1 MMNRIENMKWR
12 LPIFFLISTCITIG
26 VGIQGKVYINN
37 HYDLPKIPMWFTLI
51 IILALIS
58 LFIGY
63 LTALMFQRKLDV
75 LHLAIKQVAK
85 GNLSSRI
92 EVVGLDSFD
101 IVYEDFNEMTDW
113 VEGKMRLLQR
123 LGEESVMQ
131 QSHSNEAAVLEE
143 RKRLARD
150 LHDTVSQ
157 QLFAIHMSSAS
168 LQKMLISRPDAVD
181 GVVEQLVT
189 MSQHAQKQMRGLIA
203 QLRPLELED
212 KSLADAL
219 DQWFPVYCMQN
230 GLQGKLDIQIH
241 SSFSEALEHQLFLI
255 IQEGMANV
263 VKHAKAIHVTLALYE
278 TDHQYVLQITDDG
291 KGFDLPST
299 QPTSYGLAT
308 MKERA
313 QKLGGSGEIISRSGS
328 GTRVKISIPKF
339 T

>member
-1 MMNRIENMKWR
+1 MLNRIENMKWR
-12 LPIFFLISTCITIG
+12 LPIFFIVSTFITIG
-26 VGIQGKVYINN
+26 VGTQGKVYIDS
-37 HYDLPKIPMWFTLI
+37 HYDLPPTPMWFILI
-51 IILALIS
+51 TIIALIS

-63 LTALMFQRKLDV
+63 LAALMFQRKLDV
-75 LHLAIKQVAK
+75 LHLAIKQVSK

-92 EVVGLDSFD
+92 EVVGTESFD
-101 IVYEDFNEMTDW
+101 IVYADFNEMTDW

-131 QSHSNEAAVLEE
+131 KMHSNEAAVLEE

-212 KSLADAL
+212 KSLEDAL
-219 DQWFPVYCMQN
+219 DQWFPVYCTQN
-230 GLQGKLDIQIH
+230 GLQGKLDLQYQ
-241 SSFSEALEHQLFLI
+241 SQFSEALEHQLFLI

-263 VKHAKAIHVTLALYE
+263 VKHAKAVHVSLTIFE
-278 TDHQYVLQITDDG
+278 SDHQYLLQITDDG
-291 KGFDLPST
+291 QGFELLKT

-313 QKLGGSGEIISRSGS
+313 QKLGGSGEIISRIGS
-328 GTRVKISIPKF
+328 GTSVKISIPKF

>member
-12 LPIFFLISTCITIG
+12 LPIIFFISTCVTFAIG
-26 VGIQGKVYINN
+26 IEGRDYILR
-37 HYDLPKIPMWFTLI
+37 HYDLPQTPMWAILIVTL
-51 IILALIS
+51 AVIS
-58 LFIGY
+58 LFLGY
-63 LTALMFQRKLDV
+63 VAALMYQRKLDV
-75 LHLAIKQVAK
+75 LHLAIKQVAR
-85 GNLSSRI
+85 GNLNSRI
-92 EVVGLDSFD
+92 EINGTDNIDF
-101 IVYEDFNEMTDW
+101 VYEDFNEMTDW

-131 QSHSNEAAVLEE
+131 QMHSNEAAVLEE

-168 LQKMLISRPDAVD
+168 LQKMLEVRPELVP

-219 DQWFPVYCMQN
+219 DQWFPVYCTQN

-263 VKHAKAIHVTLALYE
+263 VKHAKAVHVSLALHE
-278 TDHQYVLQITDDG
+278 SNHQYLLQITDDG
-291 KGFDLPST
+291 QGFDLPQT

-313 QKLGGSGEIISRSGS
+313 QKLGGSGEIISRKGS
-328 GTRVKISIPKF
+328 GTSVKINIPKF

>member
-12 LPIFFLISTCITIG
+12 LPIFFFISSCITLT
-26 VGIQGKVYINN
+26 VGIIGRDYIIK
-37 HYDLPKIPMWFTLI
+37 HVELPQTALWITLLVGLGI
-51 IILALIS
+51 IS
-58 LFIGY
+58 LLIGY
-63 LTALMFQRKLDV
+63 EAALTFQRKLDV
-75 LHLAIKQVAK
+75 LHLAIMQVSK

-92 EVVGLDSFD
+92 DVSGTDTFD
-101 IVYEDFNEMTDW
+101 AVYEDFNEMTDW

-131 QSHSNEAAVLEE
+131 HMNSNEAAVLEE

-168 LQKMLISRPDAVD
+168 LQKMLVSRPEAV
-181 GVVEQLVT
+181 GAVVEQLVT

-203 QLRPLELED
+203 QLRPLELEG
-212 KSLADAL
+212 KSLGDAL
-219 DQWFPVYCMQN
+219 DQWFPVYCNQN
-230 GLQGKLDIQIH
+230 GLQGKLDLQYQTP
-241 SSFSEALEHQLFLI
+241 FSEALEHQLFLI

-263 VKHAKAIHVTLALYE
+263 VKHAKAIHVLLALYE
-278 TDHQYVLQITDDG
+278 TDNQFILQITDDG
-291 KGFDLPST
+291 QGFDISRT
-299 QPTSYGLAT
+299 QQTSYGLAT

-313 QKLGGSGEIISRSGS
+313 QRLGGSGEITSRIGA
-328 GTRVKISIPKF
+328 GTTIKISIPKF

>member
-12 LPIFFLISTCITIG
+12 LPIFFFLSTCITFF
-26 VGIQGKVYINN
+26 VGIEGRNYILN
-37 HYDLPKIPMWFTLI
+37 HPEITQPSLWIGLI
-51 IILALIS
+51 VILAVIS
-58 LFIGY
+58 LLIGY
-63 LTALMFQRKLDV
+63 VAALMYQRKLDI
-75 LHLAIKQVAK
+75 LHLAIMQVAK

-92 EVVGLDSFD
+92 EVSGNDSYD
-101 IVYEDFNEMTDW
+101 AVYEDFNEMTDW

-131 QSHSNEAAVLEE
+131 QTHSIEAAVLEE

-168 LQKMLISRPDAVD
+168 LQKMLVSRPEAVGD
-181 GVVEQLVT
+181 VVEQLVT

-219 DQWFPVYCMQN
+219 DQWFPVYCSQN
-230 GLQGKLDIQIH
+230 GLQGKLDVQCQ
-241 SSFSEALEHQLFLI
+241 SQLSEALEHQLFLI

-263 VKHAKAIHVTLALYE
+263 VKHAKAVHVTLALYE
-278 TDHQYVLQITDDG
+278 MDHQYVLQITDDG
-291 KGFDLPST
+291 QGFELPKT

-313 QKLGGSGEIISRSGS
+313 QKLGGSGEITSRVGA
-328 GTRVKISIPKF
+328 GTSVKINIPKF

>member
-12 LPIFFLISTCITIG
+12 LPIFFFISTCITIG
-26 VGIQGKVYINN
+26 VGIEGYIYINH
-37 HYDLPKIPMWFTLI
+37 HYELPQAPMWTILA

-63 LTALMFQRKLDV
+63 VAATMYQRKLDV
-75 LHLAIKQVAK
+75 LHLAVMQVAK

-92 EVVGLDSFD
+92 DVIGTDSFD
-101 IVYEDFNEMTDW
+101 TVYEDFNDMTDW
-113 VEGKMRLLQR
+113 VEGKMRILQR

-131 QSHSNEAAVLEE
+131 QMHSNEAAVLEE

-168 LQKMLISRPDAVD
+168 LQKMLISRPEMAA

-219 DQWFPVYCMQN
+219 DLWFPVYCSQN
-230 GLQGKLDIQIH
+230 GLQGKLDLQFH
-241 SSFSEALEHQLFLI
+241 SQFSEALEHQLFLI

-263 VKHAKAIHVTLALYE
+263 VKHAKAIHVSLSLYE
-278 TDHQYVLQITDDG
+278 TDHQYLLQITDDG
-291 KGFDLPST
+291 LGFDQPKT
-299 QPTSYGLAT
+299 QPTSYGLAS

-313 QKLGGSGEIISRSGS
+313 QKLGGSGEVISRSGS
-328 GTRVKISIPKF
+328 GTSVKISIPKF
-339 T
+339 N

>member
-1 MMNRIENMKWR
+1 MMSRIENIKWR
-12 LPIFFLISTCITIG
+12 LPIFFLISTGITIG
-26 VGIQGKVYINN
+26 IGMQGKLYISH
-37 HYDLPKIPMWFTLI
+37 HYDLPQTPMWFILI
-51 IILALIS
+51 IIIALIS

-63 LTALMFQRKLDV
+63 LAALMFQRKLDV
-75 LHLAIKQVAK
+75 LHLGIKQVAK

-92 EVVGLDSFD
+92 ELAGKDSFD
-101 IVYEDFNEMTDW
+101 IVYADFNEMTDW
-113 VEGKMRLLQR
+113 VEEKMRLLQR

-150 LHDTVSQ
+150 LHDSVSQ
-157 QLFAIHMSSAS
+157 QLFAIHMSSAA
-168 LQKMLISRPDAVD
+168 LQKMLVSRPDAVN

-212 KSLADAL
+212 KSLTDAL
-219 DQWFPVYCMQN
+219 DQWFPIYCTQN

-241 SSFSEALEHQLFLI
+241 SQFSEALEHQLFLI

-263 VKHAKAIHVTLALYE
+263 VKHANAVHVTLALFE
-278 TDHQYVLQITDDG
+278 ADHQYLLQITDDG
-291 KGFDLPST
+291 KGFDLPQT

-328 GTRVKISIPKF
+328 GTSVRISIPKF